1 MTRRKVELS
10 WISNQSARRASLKK
24 RRAGLLKKV
33 LELTTLCGV
42 KSCLVIY
49 SLGEQEPMTW
59 PSPDETKEL
68 IKKFYFV
75 PELERSK
82 RTMTMEMYMTE
93 KLSKVQYDLTKL
105 NMKNKEAEVGQC
117 MLQIHHGK
125 MMDDFNVHDLEGLIW
140 FGETRRTILKK
151 RVEFYKQV
159 SYPLAGPSE
168 GDVPLQPLPQGPTP
182 PYYDI
187 GGVNADIGDRERV
200 TVASLDWDNWFHN
213 LMNPNEFRS
222 GGSNSSVRSYMS
234 LTHYN
239 PYARSGSSSVAPHVE
254 PPGSSTGDISSVA
267 TQLVQPCSSIGG
279 TSIAAVAD
287 LGLPRPLIGGSSSAA
302 EEQGLSGPSFGS
314 SSRAV
319 PNQRLPLFPTFD
331 SSMFDVG
338 FPEGGY
344 LGPFGG
350 HDGESSSNAAASS
363 DGGEMEPSEDRN

>member
-1 MTRRKVELS
+1 MTRRKVELA
-10 WISNQSARRASLKK
+10 WITNQSARRASLKK

-33 LELTTLCGV
+33 LELTTLCGI
-42 KSCLVIY
+42 KACLVIY
-49 SLGEQEPMTW
+49 SPGEQEPMTW
-59 PSPDETKEL
+59 PSPNETKEL

-105 NMKNKEAEVGQC
+105 NMKNKEAEVGQY

-125 MMDDFNVHDLEGLIW
+125 MMDDFNVHELEGLIW
-140 FGETRRTILKK
+140 FGETRRIILRK

-168 GDVPLQPLPQGPTP
+168 GDVPLQQLPQGPTT

-187 GGVNADIGDRERV
+187 GGANAGIGDRERV

-222 GGSNSSVRSYMS
+222 GDSNSSVRSYMS

-254 PPGSSTGDISSVA
+254 PPGSLTGGSSSVA
-267 TQLVQPCSSIGG
+267 AQLVQPGSSIGG
-279 TSIAAVAD
+279 TSIADVAD
-287 LGLPRPLIGGSSSAA
+287 LEFPGPLIGGSSSAA
-302 EEQGLSGPSFGS
+302 AEQGLS
-314 SSRAV
+314 
-319 PNQRLPLFPTFD
+319 
-331 SSMFDVG
+331 MFDVD
-338 FPEGGY
+338 FPEGDY

-363 DGGEMEPSEDRN
+363 DGSEMEPSEDRN